1 MVSDR
6 VVLVTGGNRG
16 IGHAIATRLA
26 AAGHQVAITSRSG
39 EADDADGLLVVKAD
53 VTDPDSVDA
62 AVSEVEEKLG
72 NVEVLVSN
80 AGITKDGLIL
90 RMSDDEFTAVVDANL
105 TGSFRVAK
113 RVSKGMMRGRWGRMI
128 FISSISGL
136 GGQPG
141 QANYS
146 ASKAGLIGMARTFA
160 KEFSSRGIT
169 ANVVCPGP
177 IVTDMLM
184 ELSDEQRAAFEQA
197 VPIGR
202 LGQPDEIAAAVEF
215 LASESAG
222 YITGTVLPIDG
233 GLSMG

>member
-1 MVSDR
+1 VSDR